1 MSHRPELLVTF
12 PGGKKVNAELHGT
25 VIKTDQSP
33 RAGGDGSA
41 PEPFALFLASIGT
54 CAGIYVLG
62 FLQARGLPT
71 EGVQI
76 HERLDF
82 NPVSGVLS
90 GVELEIEVPDSIP
103 QKYHAALV
111 RSADQCA
118 VKKAIQAPLDFDV
131 HVKDAPAQASY
142 AVA

>member
-12 PGGKKVNAELHGT
+12 PGGKRVDAELNGT
-25 VIKTDQSP
+25 VIRTDQSV

-76 HERLDF
+76 RERLDF
-82 NPVSGVLS
+82 NPLSGQLS
-90 GVELEIEVPDSIP
+90 GVELEIELPPSIP
-103 QKYHAALV
+103 PKYHAAIV
-111 RSADQCA
+111 RAADMCA
-118 VKKAIQAPLDFDV
+118 VKKAIQGPLAFDV
-131 HVKDAPAQASY
+131 HVRGADGAAQV

>member
-1 MSHRPELLVTF
+1 MSNRPELLITF
-12 PGGKKVNAELHGT
+12 PGGKKVDAELNGT
-25 VIKTDQSP
+25 IIRTDQSP
-33 RAGGDGSA
+33 HAGGEGSA

-71 EGVQI
+71 EGVRIRQ
-76 HERLDF
+76 RLDF
-82 NPVSGVLS
+82 SPLGAGLT

-103 QKYHAALV
+103 AKYHAALV
-111 RSADQCA
+111 RAADQCA
-118 VKKAIQAPLDFDV
+118 VKKAIQAPLEFDV
-131 HVKDAPAQASY
+131 HVRSAGAESRY

>member
-1 MSHRPELLVTF
+1 MSNKPELLITF
-12 PGGKKVNAELHGT
+12 PGGKKVDAELHGT

-71 EGVQI
+71 EGVKI
-76 HERLDF
+76 RERLDF
-82 NPVSGVLS
+82 NPLGGGLS
-90 GVELEIEVPDSIP
+90 GVELEIEVPDTIP
-103 QKYHAALV
+103 QKYHSALV
-111 RSADQCA
+111 RAADQCA
-118 VKKAIQAPLDFDV
+118 VKKAIQAPLEFDV
-131 HVKDAPAQASY
+131 HVRGTEADASY
-142 AVA
+142 AIA